1 MGSIVWHK
9 GYFIERSYI
18 GVDDKEKQKLLLDD
32 EDIDEIIKEEK
43 EKKKKRRGVI
53 GTILTVIILS
63 ICVGGFGFSAY
74 TLYGYYRTYKD
85 GEDEYEKLRTY
96 IQENGDNGSNANAD
110 KGESSDKK
118 KTEADD
124 FKAPKVDFDELKD
137 INSDIIGWIKVQGT
151 VINYPIVQGDDN
163 TYYLKKTFEKQSNYS
178 GAIFMDYLNAPDFSS
193 DNTVLYGH
201 NLKTGEMFG
210 GLQKYEKK
218 DYLKNHKY
226 IWIIT
231 PESNKKYE
239 IFASYKTDER
249 SEVYTLEFNS
259 FADMDGY
266 FRLAKESSFF
276 SSDSILLQ
284 DDKILT
290 LSTCVSG
297 DEEGRRVVQAKL
309 IEDEKHNN

>member
-1 MGSIVWHK
+1 MD
-9 GYFIERSYI
+9 E
-18 GVDDKEKQKLLLDD
+18 KENKKLLL
-32 EDIDEIIKEEK
+32 EEQDIEEIIKEEK
-43 EKKKKRRGVI
+43 DRKKKRRGAI
-53 GTILTVIILS
+53 GTIFTVIILS
-63 ICVGGFGFSAY
+63 ICMGGFCFSAY

-85 GEDEYEKLRTY
+85 GEDEYEKLRSY
-96 IQENGDNGSNANAD
+96 IQENGDDGENANAE
-110 KGESSDKK
+110 GNSSKSKK
-118 KTEADD
+118 KETKTDD
-124 FKAPKVDFDELKD
+124 FQAPKVDFDELKD

-210 GLQKYEKK
+210 GLQRYEKK
-218 DYLKNHKY
+218 DYLKEHKY
-226 IWIIT
+226 IWVIT
-231 PESNKKYE
+231 PEYNKKYE

-266 FRLAKESSFF
+266 FRLAKESSYF

-290 LSTCVSG
+290 LSTCVS
-297 DEEGRRVVQAKL
+297 DSEEGRRVVQAKL
-309 IEDEKHNN
+309 IKNEKHKN

>member
-1 MGSIVWHK
+1 MD
-9 GYFIERSYI
+9 E
-18 GVDDKEKQKLLLDD
+18 KENKKLLLENQDI
-32 EDIDEIIKEEK
+32 EDIIKEQRER
-43 EKKKKRRGVI
+43 KKKRRGVI

-63 ICVGGFGFSAY
+63 VCVGGFCFSAY

-85 GEDEYEKLRTY
+85 GEDEYEKLRSY
-96 IQENGDNGSNANAD
+96 IQENGDDGENSDAKDSSNS
-110 KGESSDKK
+110 KKK
-118 KTEADD
+118 KTKADD

-218 DYLKNHKY
+218 DYLKDHKY

-231 PESNKKYE
+231 PEYNKQYE

-259 FADMDGY
+259 FADMDSY
-266 FRLAKESSFF
+266 FRLAKEASYF

-290 LSTCVSG
+290 LSTCVSES
-297 DEEGRRVVQAKL
+297 EEARRVVQAKL
-309 IEDEKHNN
+309 IKNEKHKN

>member
-1 MGSIVWHK
+1 MD
-9 GYFIERSYI
+9 E
-18 GVDDKEKQKLLLDD
+18 KENQKLLLDN
-32 EDIDEIIKEEK
+32 EDIDEIIREEK
-43 EKKKKRRGVI
+43 EKKKKRRGVM

-96 IQENGDNGSNANAD
+96 IQENEDDGTKANAD
-110 KGESSDKK
+110 KGESSDKEE
-118 KTEADD
+118 TENDN

-151 VINYPIVQGDDN
+151 VINYPIVQGENN

-218 DYLKNHKY
+218 DYLKDHKY

-231 PESNKKYE
+231 PEYNKKYE

-284 DDKILT
+284 DDQILT
-290 LSTCVSG
+290 LSTCVTG

-309 IEDEKHNN
+309 IEHEKHSNN

>member
-1 MGSIVWHK
+1 M
-9 GYFIERSYI
+9 
-18 GVDDKEKQKLLLDD
+18 D
-32 EDIDEIIKEEK
+32 EK
-43 EKKKKRRGVI
+43 EKKKLLLEEQDIEEIIREEKEEKRKRRGAI
-53 GTILTVIILS
+53 GTVLTVIVLS
-63 ICVGGFGFSAY
+63 ICMGGFCFSAY

-85 GEDEYEKLRTY
+85 GEDEYEKLRSY
-96 IQENGDNGSNANAD
+96 IQENGDD
-110 KGESSDKK
+110 GEKAKEDGEEDSTSKETDS
-118 KTEADD
+118 
-124 FKAPKVDFDELKD
+124 FSAPKVDFDELKN
-137 INSDIIGWIKVQGT
+137 INADIIGWIKVQGT

-218 DYLKNHKY
+218 DYLKEHKY

-231 PESNKKYE
+231 PEYNKKYE

-259 FADMDGY
+259 FEDMDSY
-266 FRLAKESSFF
+266 FRLAKETSYF

-290 LSTCVSG
+290 LSTCVSES
-297 DEEGRRVVQAKL
+297 DEGRRVVQAKL
-309 IEDEKHNN
+309 VENEKHNN

>member
-1 MGSIVWHK
+1 M
-9 GYFIERSYI
+9 
-18 GVDDKEKQKLLLDD
+18 DEKKNQKLLLD
-32 EDIDEIIKEEK
+32 EENIDKIVEE
-43 EKKKKRRGVI
+43 EKKKRKSII

-74 TLYGYYRTYKD
+74 TLYGYYRTYKE

-96 IQENGDNGSNANAD
+96 IQENEDNGEADANTEQ
-110 KGESSDKK
+110 GGSSDGEKK
-118 KTEADD
+118 KKDS

-151 VINYPIVQGDDN
+151 VINYPIVQGEDN
-163 TYYLKKTFEKQSNYS
+163 TYYLKKTFEKKSNYS

-218 DYLKNHKY
+218 DYLKDHKY
-226 IWIIT
+226 IWIVT
-231 PESNKKYE
+231 PKYNKKYE
-239 IFASYKTDER
+239 IFASYKTDEK

-259 FADMDGY
+259 FEDMDGY
-266 FRLAKESSFF
+266 FRLAKENSYF
-276 SSDSILLQ
+276 SSDSILIQ
-284 DDKILT
+284 DDQILT
-290 LSTCVSG
+290 LSTCVTG

-309 IEDEKHNN
+309 IETEKHNNK

>member
-1 MGSIVWHK
+1 MEEKKK
-9 GYFIERSYI
+9 GN
-18 GVDDKEKQKLLLDD
+18 LLLDD
-32 EDIDEIIKEEK
+32 KDIEEILKEEK
-43 EKKKKRRGVI
+43 EEKKRRKGII

-63 ICVGGFGFSAY
+63 ICVGGFCFSAY

-85 GEDEYEKLRTY
+85 GEDEYEKLRSY
-96 IQENGDNGSNANAD
+96 IQEDEGSDAQAN
-110 KGESSDKK
+110 KEENSDSKKKK
-118 KTEADD
+118 KTDS
-124 FKAPKVDFDELKD
+124 FQAPKVDFDELKN
-137 INSDIIGWIKVQGT
+137 INPDIIGWIKVQGT
-151 VINYPIVQGDDN
+151 VINYPIVQGEDN
-163 TYYLKKTFEKQSNYS
+163 TYYLKKTFERQSNYS

-218 DYLKNHKY
+218 DYLKDHKY

-231 PESNKKYE
+231 PEYDKKYE

-259 FADMDGY
+259 FGDMDSY
-266 FRLAKESSFF
+266 FRLAKEYSYF
-276 SSDSILLQ
+276 SSDSILIQ

-290 LSTCVSG
+290 LSTCVSES
-297 DEEGRRVVQAKL
+297 EERRRVVQAKL
-309 IEDEKHNN
+309 VKNEKHKD

>member
-1 MGSIVWHK
+1 M
-9 GYFIERSYI
+9 EE
-18 GVDDKEKQKLLLDD
+18 KENKKLLL
-32 EDIDEIIKEEK
+32 EEQDIEEIIKEEK
-43 EKKKKRRGVI
+43 DRKKKRRGAI

-63 ICVGGFGFSAY
+63 ICMGGFCFSAY

-85 GEDEYEKLRTY
+85 GEDEYEKLRSY
-96 IQENGDNGSNANAD
+96 IQENGDDGENANAEGD
-110 KGESSDKK
+110 SSKSKK
-118 KTEADD
+118 KETKTDD
-124 FKAPKVDFDELKD
+124 FQAPKVDFDELKD

-218 DYLKNHKY
+218 DYLKEHKY
-226 IWIIT
+226 IWVIT
-231 PESNKKYE
+231 PEYNKKYE

-259 FADMDGY
+259 FEDMDGY
-266 FRLAKESSFF
+266 FRLAKENSYF

-290 LSTCVSG
+290 LSTCVS
-297 DEEGRRVVQAKL
+297 DSEEGRRVVQAKL
-309 IEDEKHNN
+309 IKNEKHKN